1 MAIQFL
7 HHIDLNDNQLQEA
20 RLHNTSTAPSTN
32 DGQIYFDTS
41 TGVELAKYYTTKG
54 SGSWVTIDPITAAS
68 FSGNTLTLT
77 RLQDDLEVDLSS
89 LTPTLRA
96 AGTGLSLDGNTINAN
111 VDSTVQSVSGNNV
124 SATASR
130 TYKVQVDSS
139 DNLVVNVPWSDTDT
153 NTNQLTTWDL
163 LDDDNDS
170 FTIGHDKHV
179 KFTAST
185 GTAGT
190 NITGAGTSSDP
201 YVVAITL
208 PDTNTVDMGDGFT
221 VEANTNTATTTITES
236 DTLKLL
242 GAATNNF
249 ITTTSTPDGTIRF
262 TLSASG
268 TRNNT
273 TYLRGDNTFAAID
286 TITGTTYDLAVAAG
300 GSNSSAIELTGSN
313 NTTDTVTIEGT
324 STTVKVTESGNTITL
339 DLQDNVTIAQNLI
352 VSGNLTVDGSTTTVE
367 STVTTFTD
375 PIIELNRVADGG
387 TQADPTTSSGIQV
400 NRAGANDGSSL
411 DVQLVWM
418 EDTDDWEFQAYNH
431 ESNPVIKKYK
441 IPTSFKTTI
450 GGSASINVDHYL
462 GTRDV
467 IVQLYDT
474 STYETVYADV
484 TRTSEQR
491 VNIEF
496 GSAPDAGDVTVLILS
511 AQGEQ

>member
-20 RLHNTSTAPSTN
+20 RLHNTGTAPSLN
-32 DGQIYFDTS
+32 DGQIYFDTD
-41 TGVELAKYYTTKG
+41 TGVYLAKYYTTKG
-54 SGSWVTIDPITAAS
+54 SGSWVTLDPITNAS
-68 FSGNTLTLT
+68 LSGNTLTLT
-77 RLQDDLEVDLSS
+77 RLQTDLTVDLSS

-96 AGTGLSLDGNTINAN
+96 AGTGLSLNGNNIDAN
-111 VDSTVQSVSGNNV
+111 VDGTNSEAPQNSTTTSG
-124 SATASR
+124 R

-163 LDDDNDS
+163 LDDDDDS
-170 FTIGHDKHV
+170 FTISHDKHV

-185 GTAGT
+185 GTVGT

-208 PDTNTVDMGDGFT
+208 PDTDTVDMGDGFT
-221 VEANTNTATTTITES
+221 VEAVTNTNTTTITES

-249 ITTTSTPDGTIRF
+249 ITTTSAPDGTIRF

-313 NTTDTVTIEGT
+313 STTDTVTIEGT

-339 DLQDNVTIAQNLI
+339 DLQDNVTIANNLI
-352 VSGNLTVDGSTTTVE
+352 VSGNLTVDGSTTTIE

-375 PIIELNRVADGG
+375 PIIELNKVADGG
-387 TQADPTTSSGIQV
+387 TQADPTGSSGIQI
-400 NRAGANDGSSL
+400 NRAGAGDGSSL

-431 ESNPVIKKYK
+431 ESTPVIKKYK
-441 IPTSFKTTI
+441 IPTSFKATI
-450 GGSASINVDHYL
+450 GGATSINVDHYL

-474 STYETVYADV
+474 SSYETVYADV

-496 GSAPDAGDVTVLILS
+496 GTAPGAGDVTVLILS
-511 AQGEQ
+511 AQGEQA

>member
-20 RLHNTSTAPSTN
+20 RLHNTSTAPSLN

-41 TGVELAKYYTTKG
+41 TGVYLAKYYTTKG
-54 SGSWVTIDPITAAS
+54 SGGWVTLDPITAAS
-68 FSGNTLTLT
+68 LSGNTLTLT
-77 RLQDDLEVDLSS
+77 RLQTDLTVDLSS

-96 AGTGLSLDGNTINAN
+96 AGTGLSLNGNDIDAN
-111 VDSTVQSVSGNNV
+111 VDGTNSEAPQTSTTTSG
-124 SATASR
+124 R

-170 FTIGHDKHV
+170 FTINHDKHV

-185 GTAGT
+185 GAAGT
-190 NITGAGTSSDP
+190 NITGAGSSGDP

-236 DTLKLL
+236 DALKLL

-262 TLSASG
+262 TLSATG

-286 TITGTTYDLAVAAG
+286 TITGTTYDLGVAAG
-300 GSNSSAIELTGSN
+300 GSNSSEINLTGSDS
-313 NTTDTVTIEGT
+313 TEDTVTIEGT

-339 DLQDNVTIAQNLI
+339 DLQDDVTIANNLI
-352 VSGNLTVDGSTTTVE
+352 VTGNLTVDGSTTTIE

-375 PIIELNRVADGG
+375 PIIELNKVADGG
-387 TQADPTTSSGIQV
+387 NQGNPTGSSGIQV
-400 NRAGANDGSSL
+400 NRAGGNN
-411 DVQLVWM
+411 VQLIWM

-431 ESNPVIKKYK
+431 ESPTPVKKQYK

-450 GGSASINVDHYL
+450 GGAASINVDHYL

-474 STYETVYADV
+474 SSYETVYADV

-496 GSAPDAGDVTVLILS
+496 GAAPGAGDVTVLILS